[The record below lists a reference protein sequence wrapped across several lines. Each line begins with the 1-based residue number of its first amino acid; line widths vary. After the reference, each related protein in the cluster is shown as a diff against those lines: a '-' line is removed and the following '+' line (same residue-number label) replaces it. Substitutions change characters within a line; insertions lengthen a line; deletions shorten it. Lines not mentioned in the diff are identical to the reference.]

1 MNIEIMD
8 DERLDDLNC
17 KNLKILQKKDG
28 FCFGMDSVLI
38 ANFAKISRKNAIV
51 ADLGTGTGIISIL
64 VAGKQNPEKVYAV
77 EIQEELVDMAKRS
90 VKYNDLENKI
100 DIINADIVGISKG
113 NFNKKFDYVI
123 SNPPYKKLNT
133 GLINDNQ
140 KKLISRHEVK
150 CTLKDVVNEASK
162 LLKDKGVFYMV
173 HRPDRLCDIFNA
185 MRENKVEPKEIQLV
199 HSHLEDEA
207 NLVLI
212 KGVKCGNPS
221 LKVLKPLIVYNENNE
236 YTEELLK
243 FYDNEESYAI

>member
-17 KNLKILQKKDG
+17 KNLKILQKEQG

-243 FYDNEESYAI
+243 FYDNEES

>member
-1 MNIEIMD
+1 MNIESMD

-90 VKYNDLENKI
+90 VKYNDLEKKI
-100 DIINADIVGISKG
+100 DIINADIVGISRG

-243 FYDNEESYAI
+243 FYDNEES

>member
-113 NFNKKFDYVI
+113 DDVVFCSEKSPVLWHIWHENKKIV
-123 SNPPYKKLNT
+123 KLWN
-133 GLINDNQ
+133 
-140 KKLISRHEVK
+140 
-150 CTLKDVVNEASK
+150 
-162 LLKDKGVFYMV
+162 
-173 HRPDRLCDIFNA
+173 
-185 MRENKVEPKEIQLV
+185 
-199 HSHLEDEA
+199 
-207 NLVLI
+207 
-212 KGVKCGNPS
+212 
-221 LKVLKPLIVYNENNE
+221 
-236 YTEELLK
+236 
-243 FYDNEESYAI
+243 

>member
-17 KNLKILQKKDG
+17 KNLKILQKKNG

-243 FYDNEESYAI
+243 FYDNEES

>member
-243 FYDNEESYAI
+243 FYDNEESQAI

>member
-1 MNIEIMD
+1 
-8 DERLDDLNC
+8 
-17 KNLKILQKKDG
+17 
-28 FCFGMDSVLI
+28 MDSVLI

-243 FYDNEESYAI
+243 FYDNEES

>member
-17 KNLKILQKKDG
+17 NNLKILQKKDG

-100 DIINADIVGISKG
+100 DIINADIVGISRG

-173 HRPDRLCDIFNA
+173 HRPDRLCDIFNT

-243 FYDNEESYAI
+243 FYDNEES

>member
-77 EIQEELVDMAKRS
+77 EIQEELVDIAKRS
-90 VKYNDLENKI
+90 VKYNDLEKKI
-100 DIINADIVGISKG
+100 DIINADIVGISRG

-243 FYDNEESYAI
+243 FYDNEES

>member
-199 HSHLEDEA
+199 HSHLENEA

-243 FYDNEESYAI
+243 FYDNEES

>member
-100 DIINADIVGISKG
+100 DIINTDIVGISKG

-243 FYDNEESYAI
+243 FYDNEES

>member
-1 MNIEIMD
+1 MNIEIMN

-64 VAGKQNPEKVYAV
+64 VAGKQNPKKVYAI
-77 EIQEELVDMAKRS
+77 EIQEELVNMAKRS
-90 VKYNDLENKI
+90 VKYNGLEEKI
-100 DIINADIVGISKG
+100 DVINADIVGISRG
-113 NFNKKFDYVI
+113 EFNKKFDYVI
-123 SNPPYKKLNT
+123 SNPPYKKINT
-133 GLINDNQ
+133 GLINDNE

-150 CTLKDVVNEASK
+150 CTLGDVVFEASK
-162 LLKDKGVFYMV
+162 LLKDNGIFYMV
-173 HRPDRLCDIFNA
+173 HRPDRLSDIFNV

-199 HSHLEDEA
+199 YPHLKDEA

-212 KGVKCGNPS
+212 KGVKCGKPS
-221 LKVLKPLIVYNENNE
+221 LKILKPLIVYNENNE

-243 FYDNEESYAI
+243 FYSNEEC

>member
-1 MNIEIMD
+1 
-8 DERLDDLNC
+8 
-17 KNLKILQKKDG
+17 
-28 FCFGMDSVLI
+28 
-38 ANFAKISRKNAIV
+38 
-51 ADLGTGTGIISIL
+51 
-64 VAGKQNPEKVYAV
+64 
-77 EIQEELVDMAKRS
+77 MAKRS

-100 DIINADIVGISKG
+100 DIINADIVGISRG

-243 FYDNEESYAI
+243 FYDNGEC

>member
-221 LKVLKPLIVYNENNE
+221 LKVLKPLIVYNENDE

-243 FYDNEESYAI
+243 FYDNEES

>member
-212 KGVKCGNPS
+212 KGVKCGNPL

-243 FYDNEESYAI
+243 FYDNEES

>member
-64 VAGKQNPEKVYAV
+64 VAGKQSPEKVYAV
-77 EIQEELVDMAKRS
+77 EIQEDLVDMAKRS
-90 VKYNDLENKI
+90 VKYNDLEDKI
-100 DIINADIVGISKG
+100 YVINADIVGISRGK
-113 NFNKKFDYVI
+113 FNKRFDYVI

-162 LLKDKGVFYMV
+162 LLKDNGVFYMV

-243 FYDNEESYAI
+243 FYDNEEN

>member
-162 LLKDKGVFYMV
+162 LLKDKGIFYMV

-243 FYDNEESYAI
+243 FYDNEES

>member
-38 ANFAKISRKNAIV
+38 ANFVKISRKSAIV

-64 VAGKQNPEKVYAV
+64 VVGKQNPKKVYAV

-90 VKYNDLENKI
+90 VKYNDLEDKI
-100 DIINADIVGISKG
+100 DVINADIVGISRGK
-113 NFNKKFDYVI
+113 FNKRFDYVI
-123 SNPPYKKLNT
+123 SNPPYKKL
-133 GLINDNQ
+133 
-140 KKLISRHEVK
+140 ISRHEVK
-150 CTLKDVVNEASK
+150 CTLEDLVYEASK
-162 LLKDKGVFYMV
+162 LLKDNGVFYMV
-173 HRPDRLCDIFNA
+173 HRPDRLCDIFNV

-199 HSHLEDEA
+199 YSHLEDEA

-212 KGVKCGNPS
+212 KGVKCGKPS

-243 FYDNEESYAI
+243 FYDNEEN

>member
-38 ANFAKISRKNAIV
+38 ANFVKISRKSAIV

-64 VAGKQNPEKVYAV
+64 VVGKQNPKKVYAV

-90 VKYNDLENKI
+90 VKYNDLEDKI
-100 DIINADIVGISKG
+100 DVINADIVGISRGK
-113 NFNKKFDYVI
+113 FNKRFDYVI

-150 CTLKDVVNEASK
+150 CTLEDLVYEASK
-162 LLKDKGVFYMV
+162 LLKDNGVFYMV
-173 HRPDRLCDIFNA
+173 HRPDRLCDIFNV

-199 HSHLEDEA
+199 YSHLEDEA

-212 KGVKCGNPS
+212 KGVKSGKPS

-243 FYDNEESYAI
+243 FYDNEES

>member
-207 NLVLI
+207 KLVLI

-243 FYDNEESYAI
+243 FYDNEES

>member
-243 FYDNEESYAI
+243 FYDNKES

>member
-212 KGVKCGNPS
+212 KGVKCGKPS

-243 FYDNEESYAI
+243 FYDNKES

>member
-212 KGVKCGNPS
+212 KGVKCGNTS

-243 FYDNEESYAI
+243 FYDNEES

>member
-64 VAGKQNPEKVYAV
+64 VAGKQNPEKVCAV

-212 KGVKCGNPS
+212 KGVKCGNTS

-243 FYDNEESYAI
+243 FYDNEES

>member
-64 VAGKQNPEKVYAV
+64 VAGKQNPKKVYAV

-100 DIINADIVGISKG
+100 DIINADIVGISRG

-140 KKLISRHEVK
+140 KKIISRHEVK

-243 FYDNEESYAI
+243 FYDNEKS

>member
-28 FCFGMDSVLI
+28 FCFGMDSVLLSI
-38 ANFAKISRKNAIV
+38 FAKISRKNAIV

-100 DIINADIVGISKG
+100 DIINADIVGISRG

-243 FYDNEESYAI
+243 FYDNGEC

>member
-100 DIINADIVGISKG
+100 DIINADIVGISRG

-123 SNPPYKKLNT
+123 SNPPYKQLNT

-243 FYDNEESYAI
+243 FYDNEES

>member
-1 MNIEIMD
+1 
-8 DERLDDLNC
+8 
-17 KNLKILQKKDG
+17 LQKKDG

-100 DIINADIVGISKG
+100 DIINADIVGISRG

-243 FYDNEESYAI
+243 FYDNEES

>member
-100 DIINADIVGISKG
+100 DVINADIVGISRG

-140 KKLISRHEVK
+140 KKLIARHEVK

-162 LLKDKGVFYMV
+162 LLKDNGVFYMV

-199 HSHLEDEA
+199 YPHIEDEA

-212 KGVKCGNPS
+212 KGVKCGKLS

-243 FYDNEESYAI
+243 FYDNGEC

>member
-100 DIINADIVGISKG
+100 DIINADIVGISRG

-207 NLVLI
+207 KLVLI

-243 FYDNEESYAI
+243 FYDNEES

>member
-185 MRENKVEPKEIQLV
+185 MMENKVEPKEIQLV

-243 FYDNEESYAI
+243 FYDNEES

>member
-1 MNIEIMD
+1 MD

-38 ANFAKISRKNAIV
+38 ANFAKISKKNAIV

-64 VAGKQNPEKVYAV
+64 VAGKQSPEKVYAV

-90 VKYNDLENKI
+90 VKYNDLEDKI
-100 DIINADIVGISKG
+100 DVINADIVGISRG
-113 NFNKKFDYVI
+113 EFNKKFDYVI

-133 GLINDNQ
+133 GLTNDNQ

-150 CTLKDVVNEASK
+150 CTLKDVVYEASK
-162 LLKDKGVFYMV
+162 LLKDNGFFYMV
-173 HRPDRLCDIFNA
+173 HRPDRLCDIFSV

-199 HSHLEDEA
+199 HSHLKDEA

-221 LKVLKPLIVYNENNE
+221 LKILKPLIVYNENNE
-236 YTEELLK
+236 YTEDLLK
-243 FYDNEESYAI
+243 FYDNEGC

>member
-100 DIINADIVGISKG
+100 DIINTDIVGISKG

-133 GLINDNQ
+133 GLINDNK

-243 FYDNEESYAI
+243 FYDNEES